1 MKKLIN
7 KIWNKTKNFLL
18 WVWHE
23 CKDWKTLVLL
33 GIVCLVIGLP
43 VWCGYL
49 LFLVFHWSWAFW
61 VASICWAF
69 WMLPGAPFFAL
80 CVSITLI
87 IKKIYEKT
95 VAKRLNRGRN
105 AKGKNGEVPVSPQS
119 AEESP
124 AESSAETTS
133 EPSAEDGGTVS

>member
-1 MKKLIN
+1 MKKLIR
-7 KIWNKTKNFLL
+7 KIWNKAKDFLL

-33 GIVCLVIGLP
+33 GIVCLVVGLP
-43 VWCGYL
+43 VWGGYL
-49 LFLVFHWSWAFW
+49 LFLIFHWKWVFW

-87 IKKIYEKT
+87 IKKIYEKVVKNRLKKCCKDGNET
-95 VAKRLNRGRN
+95 V
-105 AKGKNGEVPVSPQS
+105 
-119 AEESP
+119 EEADS
-124 AESSAETTS
+124 ESVAETAS
-133 EPSAEDGGTVS
+133 EPVAEPSPEDGDTAP